1 MKRALAI
8 LSFLIPAC
16 VWGQVLP
23 RPSETVHRKGT
34 YRWTSEPETVLT
46 DLGEVMDIHTVRTS
60 FMQNAFTAMFTPETY
75 EIRAS
80 ADGVEFKT
88 LSSSEPAADKST
100 AYTIEELGWDGDARA
115 RFIQVKAAHPS
126 GWCWLMCDEIIVR

>member
-34 YRWTSEPETVLT
+34 YRWTSEP
-46 DLGEVMDIHTVRTS
+46 
-60 FMQNAFTAMFTPETY
+60 
-75 EIRAS
+75 
-80 ADGVEFKT
+80 
-88 LSSSEPAADKST
+88 EPAADKST

>member
-46 DLGEVMDIHTVRTS
+46 DLG
-60 FMQNAFTAMFTPETY
+60 
-75 EIRAS
+75 
-80 ADGVEFKT
+80 
-88 LSSSEPAADKST
+88 
-100 AYTIEELGWDGDARA
+100 
-115 RFIQVKAAHPS
+115 
-126 GWCWLMCDEIIVR
+126 